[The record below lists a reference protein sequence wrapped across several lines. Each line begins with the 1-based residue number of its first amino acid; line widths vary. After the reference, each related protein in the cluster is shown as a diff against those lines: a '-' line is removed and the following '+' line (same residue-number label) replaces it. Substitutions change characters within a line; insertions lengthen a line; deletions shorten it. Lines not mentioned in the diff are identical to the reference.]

1 MFELNSLNYGDPNQ
15 GTPSVKREDQSL
27 KKHRETKYPTLVSMS
42 GALGGLPGNNTDV
55 NTGVNLDQVYLRQ
68 AEHFIK
74 IGNPLKGLAYLNRFD
89 STLPLQK
96 NLDS

>member
-1 MFELNSLNYGDPNQ
+1 
-15 GTPSVKREDQSL
+15 
-27 KKHRETKYPTLVSMS
+27 MS

-74 IGNPLKGLAYLNRFD
+74 KGNPLKGLSYLNRFD
-89 STLPLQK
+89 STLPTRGREDDGL
-96 NLDS
+96 